1 MAKQEFMTG
10 YKLVI
15 AYKIDKYLNETH
27 ITNCEFGKIFN
38 VDESTIRRWRKA
50 QSALDINQVV
60 LLAKHWNIS
69 VDELLGLDTINSLPS
84 KDRERL
90 RKLEENPEL
99 ALVVDNF
106 SRK

>member
-1 MAKQEFMTG
+1 MAKEEFMTG
-10 YKLVI
+10 YKLTI
-15 AYKIDKYLNETH
+15 AEKIDKYLNDTH
-27 ITNCEFGKIFN
+27 TTNSEFGKVFN

-50 QSALDINQVV
+50 QSALDINQIV

-69 VDELLGLDTINSLPS
+69 VDELLGLETINSLS
-84 KDRERL
+84 SIERERL

-106 SRK
+106 TRK